1 MMTTFFQAAER
12 ARQTQVQMNATEI
25 AYLKRKLAE
34 LNAQPETERVR
45 NVRLMVERRLRQ
57 YQEAA

>member
-12 ARQTQVQMNATEI
+12 ARQTQAQMNATEI